1 MKKILIAGAT
11 IVGAA
16 LLAGLV
22 RLWLPGLARLAGRLS
37 NSLSALRRAVPS
49 KPHMPGHPVPRS
61 PDSDGSRG
69 AVR

>member
-1 MKKILIAGAT
+1 VKKILIVGAA

-22 RLWLPGLARLAGRLS
+22 RLWLPRLARLARRLF
-37 NSLSALRRAVPS
+37 NLLSALRRTVPS
-49 KPHMPGHPVPRS
+49 QPPMPGNPVPRS
-61 PDSDGSRG
+61 PDLDESRG